1 MNPKTLKNL
10 LFVVVAIL
18 VVGLATQIYL
28 NRELSKE
35 LSLKNASE
43 LLSLQ
48 EKCNEQAK
56 KMAFSPNYTAAPTA
70 GVTIYKEFQSHY
82 NPKLKK
88 CFAAIRTNSDKGNE
102 VLTYTISFIDPFEN
116 RDYGSYIWL
125 KQSAKGSIYYGENP
139 HICRMS
145 SSSNNEKTCSSLKE
159 FQTFVAMY
167 ME

>member
-1 MNPKTLKNL
+1 MSPKTLKNL

-18 VVGLATQIYL
+18 VVGLAIQIYL